1 MQKLLSLQE
10 LLPLKSVEA
19 GEAAAKDQGVDFV
32 CALIGVDRLQ
42 VQHVADDREF
52 ERNAAGAMDG
62 TRHTGDFERLGYAI
76 FLGHAHLVGGQAVLV
91 FEAGEVVIHELALGN
106 LQGHVDELFL
116 DELLA
121 GNRHAEL
128 HALAAVVER
137 RVEARLGGA

>member
-1 MQKLLSLQE
+1 M
-10 LLPLKSVEA
+10 
-19 GEAAAKDQGVDFV
+19 
-32 CALIGVDRLQ
+32 
-42 VQHVADDREF
+42 
-52 ERNAAGAMDG
+52 
-62 TRHTGDFERLGYAI
+62 
-76 FLGHAHLVGGQAVLV
+76 
-91 FEAGEVVIHELALGN
+91 VIHELALGN